1 MPESSRRNRSRRS
14 RHSPNRVRGSSD
26 TGQDSGGSRPRIR
39 PRTWK
44 KIRRWSVYGAALTV
58 AVLVIGSFIIGPLA
72 GSGGHGGGG
81 GGGTS
86 GTGAAVGEQIA
97 LLAAIHI
104 PEGDSYDR
112 YNSSP
117 PTSGRHWGTGWARC
131 GIYDNEDDVPDE
143 RIVHNMEHGQV
154 IISYNLTDET
164 EIERLENIAKDL
176 PSRRRQMI
184 MRPYTGITPG
194 EVAITSWGWLDRFD
208 GVQEDRIREF
218 YDAHVNNGLESV
230 SCLQGG

>member
-1 MPESSRRNRSRRS
+1 MPESSRRDRSKRS
-14 RHSPNRVRGSSD
+14 RHSPNRVRGSSGQ
-26 TGQDSGGSRPRIR
+26 GQDSGASIPRIR

-44 KIRRWSVYGAALTV
+44 RIRRWGFYGAAFTV
-58 AVLVIGSFIIGPLA
+58 AVLVIGSFVAQGFIGT
-72 GSGGHGGGG
+72 GG

-97 LLAAIHI
+97 LLPAIHI
-104 PEGDSYDR
+104 PQGDPFDR

-117 PTSGRHWGTGWARC
+117 PTSGSHWATGWARC
-131 GIYDNEDDVPDE
+131 GIYDNEDDVLDE

-154 IISYNLTDET
+154 IISYNLTDEV
-164 EIERLENIAKDL
+164 EIERLINIAKDL
-176 PSRRRQMI
+176 PSRRSWLI
-184 MRPYTGITPG
+184 MRPYSGITPG

>member
-1 MPESSRRNRSRRS
+1 MPESSRRDRSKRS
-14 RHSPNRVRGSSD
+14 RHSPNRVRGSSGQ
-26 TGQDSGGSRPRIR
+26 GQDSGASIPRIR

-44 KIRRWSVYGAALTV
+44 RIRRWGFYGAAFTV
-58 AVLVIGSFIIGPLA
+58 AVLVIGSFVAQGFIGT
-72 GSGGHGGGG
+72 GG

-97 LLAAIHI
+97 LLGSTHI
-104 PEGDSYDR
+104 PEGDPYDG

-131 GIYDNEDDVPDE
+131 GIYNNEDDVPDE
-143 RIVHNMEHGQV
+143 RIIHNLEHGQV
-154 IISYNLTDET
+154 IISYNLSDDA
-164 EIERLENIAKDL
+164 EIKRLENIAEDL
-176 PSRRRQMI
+176 PDRRRWMI
-184 MRPYTGITPG
+184 MRPYSGITPG

-218 YDAHVNNGLESV
+218 YDAHVNNGLERI